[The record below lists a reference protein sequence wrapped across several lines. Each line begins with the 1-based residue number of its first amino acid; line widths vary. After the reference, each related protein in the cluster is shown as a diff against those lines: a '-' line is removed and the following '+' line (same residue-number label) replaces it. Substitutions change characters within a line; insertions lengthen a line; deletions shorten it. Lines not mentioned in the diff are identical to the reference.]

1 MRICGDDHL
10 SVITNLADREENLS
24 PRARMRSHA
33 GKLSVFE
40 TSRGNATKLVLNDAL
55 EHSRALAERPLTF
68 FICFAKR
75 SRHDEES
82 WPHFTHQGK
91 PDANTN
97 EMRSVS
103 LEHVRNHR
111 PRSESRV
118 RARFALAALVCLCV
132 SGIAARAHA
141 DKSST
146 PPEVGYNYNEIE
158 TPRIT
163 ATNGAVRALSNST
176 EALFIN
182 PANMS
187 AARVYHL
194 AALAQIWPEPGRQ
207 SYGIAAVDS
216 VGSSARVGGGVGAT
230 YNTQDTNG
238 INRNWTD
245 IRGAVSYPFSD
256 KFFMGVGVRYLRLRQ
271 NGEGPLG
278 TSVASSGL
286 SGEFIVAGF
295 SFDAAATF
303 KPADDVALS
312 VVGVNLNHPG
322 NTFQPTSVGGGLGF
336 GKELFSLE
344 ADLVAD
350 FDTWNSTK
358 VRAMGGGEYLLADH
372 FPLRAGYRYD
382 DGAKS

>member
-1 MRICGDDHL
+1 
-10 SVITNLADREENLS
+10 V
-24 PRARMRSHA
+24 HA
-33 GKLSVFE
+33 GPTAAYVFHLLRE
-40 TSRGNATKLVLNDAL
+40 KIAHR
-55 EHSRALAERPLTF
+55 
-68 FICFAKR
+68 
-75 SRHDEES
+75 ES
-82 WPHFTHQGK
+82 WPRFTHEGK
-91 PDANTN
+91 PESNTN
-97 EMRSVS
+97 ETRSVS

-111 PRSESRV
+111 HRTESLV
-118 RARFALAALVCLCV
+118 RARRALVALVCLCA
-132 SGIAARAHA
+132 STLSAPARA

-176 EALFIN
+176 EALFLN

-187 AARVYHL
+187 MSRVYHL
-194 AALAQIWPEPGRQ
+194 SALAQIWPEPNRQ

-216 VGSSARVGGGVGAT
+216 VGSSARVGGGIGAT

-256 KFFMGVGVRYLRLRQ
+256 KFFMGVGVHYLRLRQ

-286 SGEFIVAGF
+286 SGEYIVSGF
-295 SFDAAATF
+295 TFDAAATF
-303 KPADDVALS
+303 KISDAVALS
-312 VVGVNLNHPG
+312 IVGVNLNHPA
-322 NTFQPTSVGGGLGF
+322 NTFQPTSVGGGIGL

-350 FDTWNSTK
+350 FDTWDSTK
-358 VRAMGGGEYLLADH
+358 LRAMGGGEYLLGDH

-382 DGAKS
+382 EGAKSHSLSGGLGYIDTSFGAEIAVRRVVSGDPATAIVFGFSYHLDSGSLTQGENDSF

>member
-1 MRICGDDHL
+1 
-10 SVITNLADREENLS
+10 
-24 PRARMRSHA
+24 
-33 GKLSVFE
+33 
-40 TSRGNATKLVLNDAL
+40 
-55 EHSRALAERPLTF
+55 
-68 FICFAKR
+68 
-75 SRHDEES
+75 
-82 WPHFTHQGK
+82 
-91 PDANTN
+91 
-97 EMRSVS
+97 MRSVS

-111 PRSESRV
+111 TRSESQAS
-118 RARFALAALVCLCV
+118 ARCALAALVCLCATTV
-132 SGIAARAHA
+132 TVRAHA
-141 DKSST
+141 DKSTT

-176 EALFIN
+176 EALFLN

-187 AARVYHL
+187 MARVYHL
-194 AALAQIWPEPGRQ
+194 SALAQIWPEPNRQ

-216 VGSSARVGGGVGAT
+216 VGSSARVGGGIGAT

-286 SGEFIVAGF
+286 SGEYIVSGF
-295 SFDAAATF
+295 TFDAAATF
-303 KPADDVALS
+303 KVSDDVALS

-382 DGAKS
+382 DGAKSHSLSGGFGYIDTSFGAEIAVRRVISGDPATAIVFGFSYHLDSGSLTQGENESF